1 MVKLIREEQFEKM
14 MRTVVEPGLAAMR
27 EEIDM
32 PLSGG
37 GVLHAEVYN
46 RLDARQAVV
55 LLHGYTESAEKF
67 REMAWYFVH
76 AGYSVFTYDH
86 RGHGRSVRAVDD
98 TSITHV
104 ERFDDYVHDLE
115 EFMEKVVEPRM
126 RGGRLCLYAH
136 SMGGAVGAMALMRHP
151 DWFDRAVLTAPMI
164 APSSAPYPRFVGEAI
179 AWVMCALGKGK
190 ERAFIGKPFDPERET
205 FELSCSTGRARFEY
219 YQKKRVSQKH
229 LQNCAPTYRWVKE
242 AVGVT
247 RTLLNKE
254 NNLRIKTPVL
264 LCQAGLDSI
273 VCLPEQRRFVEQTP
287 GATLRVFETAKH
299 EIYNSDDAVMREYV
313 PAVIGFLDGEEQ
325 KA

>member
-1 MVKLIREEQFEKM
+1 MVKLIREEKFEKM

-27 EEIDM
+27 EEMDM

-37 GVLHAEVYN
+37 GTLHAEVYN
-46 RLDARQAVV
+46 RLDAHQAVV

-67 REMAWYFVH
+67 REMTWYFLH

-86 RGHGRSVRAVDD
+86 RGHGRSTRGVED

-104 ERFDDYVHDLE
+104 ERFDDYVRDLE

-205 FELSCSTGRARFEY
+205 FELSCSTSRARFDY
-219 YQKKRVSQKH
+219 YQQKRVSQAH

-247 RTLLNKE
+247 RTLLKRE

-264 LCQAGLDSI
+264 LCQAGRDSV

-287 GATLRVFETAKH
+287 GAALRVFETAKH

-313 PAVIGFLDGEEQ
+313 PAVINFLDGAAKDE
-325 KA
+325 

>member
-1 MVKLIREEQFEKM
+1 MVELIREEQYESM
-14 MRTVVEPGLAAMR
+14 MRAVVEPGLAAMR
-27 EEIDM
+27 EEIEM
-32 PLSGG
+32 PLEDGG
-37 GVLHAEVYN
+37 TLHAEVYN

-67 REMAWYFVH
+67 REMAWYFVQ
-76 AGYSVFTYDH
+76 AGYSVFSYDH
-86 RGHGRSVRAVDD
+86 RGHGRSARAVED

-104 ERFDDYVHDLE
+104 ERFDDYVRDLE
-115 EFMEKVVEPRM
+115 TFMAQVVEPRM

-164 APSSAPYPRFVGEAI
+164 APSSAPFPRWMGQAI
-179 AWVMCALGKGK
+179 ARVMCALGKGK

>member
-37 GVLHAEVYN
+37 GTLHAEVYN
-46 RLDARQAVV
+46 RLDAHQGIV

-67 REMAWYFVH
+67 REMTWYFVH

-86 RGHGRSVRAVDD
+86 RGHGRSVRDVED

-104 ERFDDYVHDLE
+104 ERFDDYVRDLE

-164 APSSAPYPRFVGEAI
+164 APSSGPYPRIVGEAI

-190 ERAFIGKPFDPERET
+190 ERAFIGKPFDSDRET
-205 FELSCSTGRARFEY
+205 FELSCSTSRARFDY
-219 YQKKRVSQKH
+219 YQKKRVSQAH

-247 RTLLNKE
+247 RTLLKRE
-254 NNLRIKTPVL
+254 NNLRIRTPVL
-264 LCQAGLDSI
+264 LCQAGCDNV

-287 GATLRVFETAKH
+287 GAALRVFKTAKH

-313 PAVIGFLDGEEQ
+313 PAVIGFLDGGLEN
-325 KA
+325 K